1 MLWYTLNTVF
11 DEFMQIFLSIYLYT
25 SLNICLFFM
34 MLCCSILEKNIIF
47 KYTLY
52 VYLFFFFWGWGW
64 VIICEISKITV
75 NFWQLTIFLTTLYMY
90 LNPLSWTQW
99 NLKKTLRY
107 LMICN
112 MITQWLPQD
121 LKLTSKYLWYS
132 GYHNVCN
139 IRVQTIYTYKN
150 LNNSGEKW

>member
-1 MLWYTLNTVF
+1 MFWYTLNTVF

-25 SLNICLFFM
+25 SLNICLFFI
-34 MLCCSILEKNIIF
+34 MLCCFILEKNLIF

-52 VYLFFFFWGWGW
+52 VYHFFFLVGGG

-112 MITQWLPQD
+112 MITQWLSQD